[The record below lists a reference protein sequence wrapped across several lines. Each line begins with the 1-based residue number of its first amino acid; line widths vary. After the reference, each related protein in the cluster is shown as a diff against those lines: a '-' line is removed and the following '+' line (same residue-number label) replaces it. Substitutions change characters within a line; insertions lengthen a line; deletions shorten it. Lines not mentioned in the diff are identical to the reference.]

1 MDASVMHIQR
11 QLTQHVHPPVLSYND
26 PSAGTE
32 YNPTS
37 QVPVQHQA
45 HHVHALALPPA
56 TQSPDFSSN
65 AGWFI

>member
-11 QLTQHVHPPVLSYND
+11 QPTQHVHPTVLSYND

-37 QVPVQHQA
+37 QVPVQYQA
-45 HHVHALALPPA
+45 HHVHALAPA
-56 TQSPDFSSN
+56 TQSPEFSSN
-65 AGWFI
+65 EGWFI